1 MEKILLGFL
10 TGISLILAVGPQN
23 LFVIEQGLKR
33 NYIFVVCLIC
43 SLSDVFFIFFGM
55 FLFSVFNS
63 LNDQVNIILNILL
76 LLFIFIFI
84 WNKLKTLTH
93 THNIKE
99 SLKKE
104 KLLIVVLK
112 TLAFTYLNPHVYSDT
127 ILILGGFSKSFIFVE
142 KVNFGLGASLASF
155 IYFFSLGY
163 GSSYFSVRLNN
174 RVAWFYINL
183 FIILFMLTL
192 CIFVSYEILT

>member
-63 LNDQVNIILNILL
+63 LNDQVSIILNILL

>member
-127 ILILGGFSKSFIFVE
+127 ILILGGFSKSFIFVPQ
-142 KVNFGLGASLASF
+142 G
-155 IYFFSLGY
+155 
-163 GSSYFSVRLNN
+163 
-174 RVAWFYINL
+174 
-183 FIILFMLTL
+183 
-192 CIFVSYEILT
+192 

>member
-23 LFVIEQGLKR
+23 LFVIEQGLKK

-63 LNDQVNIILNILL
+63 LNDQVSIILNILL